1 MYRSNIQIKSHGQ
14 KLVQRLDAGEN
25 IFAELEQPEARVL
38 DKPPPHPTCT
48 EKELPA
54 VSYVSSSSSDEEDDC
69 VSIDDYSQS
78 SSTPDSMNEW
88 YDDDKLKK
96 EESIVVMALIELAD
110 HPTKLSDHI
119 TRLARAT
126 GPIATTF
133 GVQL

>member
-25 IFAELEQPEARVL
+25 IFAELEHPETPVL
-38 DKPPPHPTCT
+38 DKQSPRPTCT
-48 EKELPA
+48 KKELPTI
-54 VSYVSSSSSDEEDDC
+54 SYVSSSSSDEEDDC
-69 VSIDDYSQS
+69 ASIDDCFQS
-78 SSTPDSMNEW
+78 SMPDSMDEW

-110 HPTKLSDHI
+110 HPTKLSERI
-119 TRLARAT
+119 TGLARAT
-126 GPIATTF
+126 GSIATTF